1 MVKQLL
7 LRMLQIV
14 NGLYPQECWE
24 ETTQLFSIRQH
35 DQITI
40 KKKDTFNNPILA
52 KNLRAKKLLCV
63 IECLDL
69 LEQTFQLLLKLMK
82 LKESIRKRSGWLFF

>member
-1 MVKQLL
+1 M
-7 LRMLQIV
+7 
-14 NGLYPQECWE
+14 
-24 ETTQLFSIRQH
+24 QLFSIRQR

-40 KKKDTFNNPILA
+40 KKKDIFNNTVLA
-52 KNLRAKKLLCV
+52 KTLRAEKLLYV

-82 LKESIRKRSGWLFF
+82 LKESIRKRSGWIFF